1 MARPQA
7 ATLYTPEILALAVT
21 LADYPMG
28 EDAAFKGSARSDT
41 CGSAL
46 ELGFDVAKGGAIA
59 MPGARVTACAI
70 GQAAAAVFLADICG
84 RTGADIT
91 KADAQLSN
99 WLAGTGPAPEWR
111 DIELLDTARAY
122 PARHGAIRLPWRA
135 ARDALCNHEGVR

>member
-1 MARPQA
+1 MARPQT
-7 ATLYTPEILALAVT
+7 ATLYTPRILALAVT
-21 LADYPMG
+21 LADFPMD

-46 ELGFDVAKGGAIA
+46 ELGFDMAKGGAIA

-70 GQAAAAVFLADICG
+70 GQAAAAVFLGDICG
-84 RTGADIT
+84 RTGADIIR
-91 KADAQLSN
+91 AEAQLSN
-99 WLAGTGPAPEWR
+99 WLADTGPAPEWR

-135 ARDALCNHEGVR
+135 ARDALCNNEGVR